1 MDVLETSPRGRLVIS
16 PQEALVAGGPAE
28 FFEQQVQ
35 ALLKSGRKHLV
46 VHLRGVPHID
56 SAGVRALIRSH
67 TTSQRL
73 GATFQLTAPTP
84 EVRAL
89 LDTVGLVEIF
99 DVQETIEAA
108 RKRRLDLSA
117 LSLVFA
123 GAVIAAILTWAGEF
137 WPALRDEGTRPP
149 LFHPL
154 VNVGK
159 LAAAGAIGL
168 LVINV
173 QRRLRHDRLHT
184 QTIEHAMVLLC
195 MAGALVM
202 LLVGESIA
210 RAFGIAGAASVVRFR
225 TPIEDPKETTVLFLL
240 MGLGMAVG
248 IGALAF
254 AGLGAGFL
262 CLFLVGMDRYAG
274 QRPRTLAVEIEA
286 DGRAFPNT
294 HVESVFAR
302 NRVLFEARE
311 ISQRKG
317 GDAVVRYQ
325 VTIEPSVSLEAL
337 TDELLRGGKA
347 GLKAVEWEIVK
358 KRE

>member
-1 MDVLETSPRGRLVIS
+1 MDVIESTPHGRLVLS

-28 FFEQQVQ
+28 YFEQQVQ
-35 ALLKSGRKHLV
+35 ALLKSGRRHLV
-46 VHLRGVPHID
+46 VHLSGVSHID

-73 GATFQLTAPTP
+73 GATFQLTSPTK

-89 LDTVGLVEIF
+89 LEAVGLVTVF
-99 DVQETIEAA
+99 DVHETLGTA
-108 RKRRLDLSA
+108 RQRSA
-117 LSLVFA
+117 LLQSLPLIVGGVLLA
-123 GAVIAAILTWAGEF
+123 AVLAWAGEF
-137 WPALRDEGTRPP
+137 WPALREEGPRPP

-154 VNVGK
+154 VNVAK
-159 LAAAGAIGL
+159 LAAASAIGL
-168 LVINV
+168 LVVSV
-173 QRRLRHDRLHT
+173 QRRLRHERLHT
-184 QTIEHAMVLLC
+184 QTLEHAMILLC

-202 LLVGESIA
+202 LLVGDSMA
-210 RAFGIAGAASVVRFR
+210 RAFGIAGAASIVRFR

-262 CLFLVGMDRYAG
+262 CLFLLGMDRFAG
-274 QRPRTLAVEIEA
+274 QRPRTLVVEIEA
-286 DGRAFPNT
+286 DGRSFPTT

-311 ISQRKG
+311 ISQRK
-317 GDAVVRYQ
+317 DALVRYQ
-325 VTIEPSVSLEAL
+325 VTIEPSISLDAL
-337 TDELLRGGKA
+337 SDDLLRGGKA
-347 GLKAVEWEIVK
+347 GVKSVEWEVAR
-358 KRE
+358 KRD

>member
-1 MDVLETSPRGRLVIS
+1 MDVLESTPHGRLVLS
-16 PQEALVAGGPAE
+16 PQEPLVAGGPAE
-28 FFEQQVQ
+28 YFEQQVQ

-46 VHLRGVPHID
+46 VHLRGVSDID

-73 GATFQLTAPTP
+73 GATFQLSAPTP
-84 EVRAL
+84 RVRAL
-89 LDTVGLVEIF
+89 LEDVGLVTIF
-99 DVQETIEAA
+99 DVRETLDAA
-108 RKRRLDLSA
+108 RSRRLRFSSLPLVLGGVA
-117 LSLVFA
+117 L
-123 GAVIAAILTWAGEF
+123 AAILSWAGEF
-137 WPALRDEGTRPP
+137 WPALKEEGVRPP

-154 VNVGK
+154 VNVAK

-173 QRRLRHDRLHT
+173 QRRLRHDRPHT

-240 MGLGMAVG
+240 MGLGMAIGV
-248 IGALAF
+248 GALAF
-254 AGLGAGFL
+254 AGLSAGFL
-262 CLFLVGMDRYAG
+262 CLFLVGMDRYGG
-274 QRPRTLAVEIEA
+274 QRPRALMVEIEA
-286 DGRAFPNT
+286 DCRTFPNT

-302 NRVLFEARE
+302 SRVLFEARE

-317 GDAVVRYQ
+317 DALVRYQ

-347 GLKAVEWEIVK
+347 GLKSVEWESVK

>member
-1 MDVLETSPRGRLVIS
+1 MDVLESSPHGRLVLS
-16 PQEALVAGGPAE
+16 PQEPLVAGGPAE
-28 FFEQQVQ
+28 YFEQQVQ
-35 ALLKSGRKHLV
+35 ALLKSGRRHLV
-46 VHLRGVPHID
+46 VHLRGVSHID

-84 EVRAL
+84 GVRAL
-89 LDTVGLVEIF
+89 LENVGLVTIF
-99 DVQETIEAA
+99 DVHETLDAA
-108 RKRRLDLSA
+108 RQRRLNLGTLPLIA
-117 LSLVFA
+117 FGVVL
-123 GAVIAAILTWAGEF
+123 AAILTWAGEF
-137 WPALRDEGTRPP
+137 WPALHEEGVRPP

-168 LVINV
+168 LVITV

-202 LLVGESIA
+202 LLVGDSVA

-240 MGLGMAVG
+240 MGLGMAIG
-248 IGALAF
+248 IGSLAF

-262 CLFLVGMDRYAG
+262 CLFLVGMDRYGG
-274 QRPRTLAVEIEA
+274 QRPRTLTVEIEA
-286 DGRAFPNT
+286 EGRTFPNT

-302 NRVLFEARE
+302 SRVLFEARE

-317 GDAVVRYQ
+317 GDAVVRYS

-347 GLKAVEWEIVK
+347 GLKSVDWETAK
-358 KRE
+358 KRD

>member
-1 MDVLETSPRGRLVIS
+1 MDVLENSPRGRLVLS

-28 FFEQQVQ
+28 YFEQQVQ
-35 ALLKSGRKHLV
+35 ALLKSGRRHLV
-46 VHLRGVPHID
+46 VHLRGVSHID

-73 GATFQLTAPTP
+73 GATFQLTSPTP

-89 LDTVGLVEIF
+89 LEAVGLVTIF
-99 DVQETIEAA
+99 DVQETLDAA
-108 RKRRLDLSA
+108 RQRRFSLGTLPLVLAGVIIA
-117 LSLVFA
+117 LV
-123 GAVIAAILTWAGEF
+123 LTWIGEF
-137 WPALRDEGTRPP
+137 WPALQQEGPRPP

-154 VNVGK
+154 LGVAK

-168 LVINV
+168 LIINV
-173 QRRLRHDRLHT
+173 QRRLRHDHLHT

-195 MAGALVM
+195 MAGCLVM
-202 LLVGESIA
+202 LLVGDNVA
-210 RAFGIAGAASVVRFR
+210 RAFGIAGAASIVRFR

-248 IGALAF
+248 IGSFAF
-254 AGLGAGFL
+254 AGLGACFL
-262 CLFLVGMDRYAG
+262 SLFLVGMDRYAG
-274 QRPRTLAVEIEA
+274 QRPRTLTVESDAE
-286 DGRAFPNT
+286 GRLFPNT

-302 NRVLFEARE
+302 NRVFFEARE
-311 ISQRKG
+311 ISQRKN

-325 VTIEPSVSLEAL
+325 VTIEPSVSIEAM

-347 GLKAVEWEIVK
+347 GLKAVEWETAR
-358 KRE
+358 KRD

>member
-1 MDVLETSPRGRLVIS
+1 MDVLESSPRGRLVLS
-16 PQEALVAGGPAE
+16 PQEPLVAGGPAE
-28 FFEQQVQ
+28 YFEQQVQ
-35 ALLKSGRKHLV
+35 ALLKSGRRHLV
-46 VHLRGVPHID
+46 VHLRGVTHID

-73 GATFQLTAPTP
+73 GATFQLTSPTP
-84 EVRAL
+84 AVRTL
-89 LDTVGLVEIF
+89 LENVGLTSIF
-99 DVQETIEAA
+99 DVQETLDAA
-108 RKRRLDLSA
+108 KQRRLDLGT
-117 LSLVFA
+117 LPLILA
-123 GAVIAAILTWAGEF
+123 GAAIAAILTWAGEF
-137 WPALRDEGTRPP
+137 WPALHQEGGPP

-254 AGLGAGFL
+254 AGLGACFL

-274 QRPRTLAVEIEA
+274 QRPRSLTVEIEA

-302 NRVLFEARE
+302 NRVMFEARE
-311 ISQRKG
+311 ISQRKS

-325 VTIEPSVSLEAL
+325 VTLEPSTSIEVV
-337 TDELLRGGKA
+337 TDELLRGGKT
-347 GLKAVEWEIVK
+347 GLKAVDWETAK